1 MNNERTEPVTGAV
14 FTINMFAGTDFDDC
28 FTEKEVHDMCLS
40 AGFKNVSK
48 VPLDGGISR
57 MNAVNVQNLS

>member
-28 FTEKEVHDMCLS
+28 FTEKEVKNMFLA
-40 AGFKNVSK
+40 AGFKNISK

-57 MNAVNVQNLS
+57 MMAEKMIRR